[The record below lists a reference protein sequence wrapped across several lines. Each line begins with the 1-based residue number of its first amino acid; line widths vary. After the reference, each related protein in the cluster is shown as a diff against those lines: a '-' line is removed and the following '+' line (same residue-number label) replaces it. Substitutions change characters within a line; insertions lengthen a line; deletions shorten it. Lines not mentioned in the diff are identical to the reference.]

1 MRGDNVFNRLM
12 MIAALVP
19 FAASAQPTDGVIM
32 RCGAS
37 AGHGY
42 FFKYFTKPD
51 GPDWQVDGISTGK
64 IILVRLGDE
73 WDIQFDDFLGASG
86 YRNDGAKV
94 IPLLETEGFL
104 TVGAFGPWYVDI
116 YTFDLMNRDVGWTSN
131 KHGPISAKAAAY
143 SAKCE

>member
-19 FAASAQPTDGVIM
+19 FAASAQPNDGVI
-32 RCGAS
+32 
-37 AGHGY
+37 
-42 FFKYFTKPD
+42 T
-51 GPDWQVDGISTGK
+51 
-64 IILVRLGDE
+64 
-73 WDIQFDDFLGASG
+73 G

-94 IPLLETEGFL
+94 IPLLENEGFL

-116 YTFDLMNRDVGWTSN
+116 YTFDLVNRDVGWTSN